1 MGNKKVEGNLANVK
15 AYILDGLNSLYDLS
29 VPIGQTATNELCS
42 KMLELT
48 DLLDREVAV
57 YISRQGK
64 IVQVSVGDNSTVDLP
79 EFKSKSSL
87 RLSGVRCIHTHPSGD
102 SRLSSLDI
110 SSLKHMRFDLMVAVA
125 REGKDINGTIG
136 FFTGTLDD
144 EGNPLIQIYGPVR
157 LSLMNKLN
165 ITRLITMINKEL
177 GKNKLKETDEGIEKA
192 IIAGI
197 EYSGGKSDWSLEE
210 SLAELGRLAETAG
223 ATVVA
228 SYSQKK
234 DKPDAAFFFGK
245 GKVDEIGMA
254 VQDLEADLL
263 IVDEEITP
271 SQQHNLERMLGLKV
285 LDRTALILDIFAQRA
300 RSQAGKL
307 QVSLAQLKYQL
318 PRLGGQGLVL
328 SRLGGGI
335 GTRGPG
341 ETKLEV
347 DRRRIYG
354 RIHDIEEE
362 LKKLSGHRRLHRSRR
377 KEANIPLVALVGY
390 TNAGKSTL
398 LNALTGSDVFAED
411 KLFATLDPT
420 TRHKLLPDGQ
430 EILLTDTVGFIQKLP
445 HSLVSAFHATLE
457 EVTEADLLLH
467 VVDCSNESAELQIGS
482 VTEVLRE
489 LGAVEKPTLFVFN
502 KCDNLDNEH
511 LRSKLSRD
519 REGVFVSARDGVNLD
534 ALLDRISESV
544 RQDKLFMRL
553 QIPFTDGAAAALL
566 HEVAVIQKTEYNE
579 QGTLMEVLL
588 PVREI
593 DRFKV
598 YEVRGDKI

>member
-1 MGNKKVEGNLANVK
+1 
-15 AYILDGLNSLYDLS
+15 
-29 VPIGQTATNELCS
+29 
-42 KMLELT
+42 MLELT

-64 IVQVSVGDNSTVDLP
+64 IVQVSVGNNSTVDLP

-165 ITRLITMINKEL
+165 ITRLITVINKEL

-519 REGVFVSARDGVNLD
+519 REGVFISARDGVNLD

>member
-1 MGNKKVEGNLANVK
+1 MGNKKLEGNLANVK

-254 VQDLEADLL
+254 VQDLDADLL

-593 DRFKV
+593 DRFTV

>member
-15 AYILDGLNSLYDLS
+15 SYILDGLNSLYDLS

-110 SSLKHMRFDLMVAVA
+110 SSLKYMRFDLMVAVA

-534 ALLDRISESV
+534 ALLDRISEAV

>member
-1 MGNKKVEGNLANVK
+1 MGNKKLEGNLANVK

-223 ATVVA
+223 ASVVA

-519 REGVFVSARDGVNLD
+519 REGVFISARDGVNLD

>member
-1 MGNKKVEGNLANVK
+1 MSARIVQGNLANVK
-15 AYILDGLNSLYDLS
+15 AYILEGLESLYDLS
-29 VPIGQTATNELCS
+29 VPMGQTATNELCS
-42 KMLELT
+42 KMLDLT

-79 EFKSKSSL
+79 EFKAKSSL

-125 REGKDINGTIG
+125 REGKDINGAVG
-136 FFTGTLDD
+136 FFTGSLDE

-157 LSLMNKLN
+157 LSLLNKLN
-165 ITRLITMINKEL
+165 ITRLITMINKQL
-177 GKNKLKETDEGIEKA
+177 GKNKLKDTDEGIEKA

-197 EYSGGKSDWSLEE
+197 EYGGGKSSEWSLEE

-223 ATVVA
+223 ALVVA

-254 VQDLEADLL
+254 VQDLEADML

-362 LKKLSGHRRLHRSRR
+362 LKKLSSHRRLHRSRR

-420 TRHKLLPDGQ
+420 TRHKILPDGQ

-519 REGVFVSARDGVNLD
+519 REGVFVSARSGENLES
-534 ALLDRISESV
+534 LLERISEAV

-553 QIPFTDGAAAALL
+553 QIPFSDGAAVALL

-579 QGTLMEVLL
+579 LGTLMEVLL
-588 PVREI
+588 PAREI
-593 DRFKV
+593 ERFKG
-598 YEVRGDKI
+598 YEVRGDR

>member
-1 MGNKKVEGNLANVK
+1 MSARIVQGNLANVK
-15 AYILDGLNSLYDLS
+15 AYIMEGLESLYDLS

-42 KMLELT
+42 KMLDLT

-79 EFKSKSSL
+79 EFKAKSSL

-125 REGKDINGTIG
+125 REGKDINGAVG
-136 FFTGTLDD
+136 FFTGSLDE

-157 LSLMNKLN
+157 LSLLNKLN
-165 ITRLITMINKEL
+165 ITRLITMINKQL
-177 GKNKLKETDEGIEKA
+177 GKNKLKDTDEGIEKA

-197 EYSGGKSDWSLEE
+197 EYGGGKSSEWSLEE

-223 ATVVA
+223 ALVVA

-254 VQDLEADLL
+254 VQDLEADML

-362 LKKLSGHRRLHRSRR
+362 LKKLSSHRRLHRSRR

-420 TRHKLLPDGQ
+420 TRHKILPDGQ

-519 REGVFVSARDGVNLD
+519 REGVFVSARSGENLES
-534 ALLDRISESV
+534 LLERISEAV

-553 QIPFTDGAAAALL
+553 QIPFSDGAAVALL

-579 QGTLMEVLL
+579 LGTLMEVLL
-588 PVREI
+588 PAREI
-593 DRFKV
+593 ERFKG
-598 YEVRGDKI
+598 YEVRGDR

>member
-1 MGNKKVEGNLANVK
+1 MSARIVQGNLANVK
-15 AYILDGLNSLYDLS
+15 AYILEGLESLYDLS

-42 KMLELT
+42 KMLDLT

-79 EFKSKSSL
+79 EFKAKSSL

-125 REGKDINGTIG
+125 REGKDINGAVG
-136 FFTGTLDD
+136 FFTGSLDE

-157 LSLMNKLN
+157 LSLLNKLN
-165 ITRLITMINKEL
+165 ITRLITMINKQL
-177 GKNKLKETDEGIEKA
+177 GKNKLKDTDEGIEKA

-197 EYSGGKSDWSLEE
+197 EYGGGKSSEWSLEE

-223 ATVVA
+223 ALVVA

-254 VQDLEADLL
+254 VQDLEADML

-307 QVSLAQLKYQL
+307 QVSLAQFKYQL

-362 LKKLSGHRRLHRSRR
+362 LKKLSSHRRLHRSRR

-420 TRHKLLPDGQ
+420 TRHKILPDGQ

-519 REGVFVSARDGVNLD
+519 REGVFVSARDGENLES
-534 ALLDRISESV
+534 LLERISEAV

-553 QIPFTDGAAAALL
+553 QIPFSDGAAVALL

-579 QGTLMEVLL
+579 LGTLMEVLL
-588 PVREI
+588 PAREI
-593 DRFKV
+593 ERFKG
-598 YEVRGDKI
+598 YEVRGDR

>member
-1 MGNKKVEGNLANVK
+1 MSARIVQGNLANVK
-15 AYILDGLNSLYDLS
+15 AYILEGLESLYDLS

-42 KMLELT
+42 KMLDLT

-79 EFKSKSSL
+79 EFKAKSSL

-125 REGKDINGTIG
+125 REGKDINGAVG
-136 FFTGTLDD
+136 FFTGSLDE

-157 LSLMNKLN
+157 LSLLNKLN
-165 ITRLITMINKEL
+165 ITRLITMINKQL
-177 GKNKLKETDEGIEKA
+177 GKNKLKDTDEGIEKA

-197 EYSGGKSDWSLEE
+197 EYGGGKSSEWSLEE

-223 ATVVA
+223 ALVVA

-254 VQDLEADLL
+254 VQDLEADML

-362 LKKLSGHRRLHRSRR
+362 LKKLSSHRRLHRSRR

-420 TRHKLLPDGQ
+420 TRHKILPDGQ

-519 REGVFVSARDGVNLD
+519 REGVFVSARNGENLES
-534 ALLDRISESV
+534 LLERISEAV

-553 QIPFTDGAAAALL
+553 QIPFSDGAAVALL

-579 QGTLMEVLL
+579 LGTLMEVLL
-588 PVREI
+588 PAREI
-593 DRFKV
+593 ERFKG
-598 YEVRGDKI
+598 YEVRGDR

>member
-1 MGNKKVEGNLANVK
+1 MSARIVQGNLANVK
-15 AYILDGLNSLYDLS
+15 AYILEGLESLYDLS

-42 KMLELT
+42 KMLDLT

-79 EFKSKSSL
+79 EFKAKSSL

-125 REGKDINGTIG
+125 REGKDINGAVG
-136 FFTGTLDD
+136 FFTGSLDE

-157 LSLMNKLN
+157 LSLLNKLN
-165 ITRLITMINKEL
+165 ITRLITMINKQL
-177 GKNKLKETDEGIEKA
+177 GKNKLKDTDEGIEKA

-197 EYSGGKSDWSLEE
+197 EYGGGKSSEWSLEE

-223 ATVVA
+223 ALVVA

-254 VQDLEADLL
+254 VQDLEADML

-307 QVSLAQLKYQL
+307 QVSLAQFKYQL

-362 LKKLSGHRRLHRSRR
+362 LKKLSSHRRLHRSRR

-420 TRHKLLPDGQ
+420 TRHKILPDGQ

-467 VVDCSNESAELQIGS
+467 VVDCANESAELQIGS

-519 REGVFVSARDGVNLD
+519 REGVFVSARDGENLES
-534 ALLDRISESV
+534 LLERISEAV

-553 QIPFTDGAAAALL
+553 RIPFSDGAAVALL

-579 QGTLMEVLL
+579 LGTLMEVLL
-588 PVREI
+588 PAREI
-593 DRFKV
+593 ERFKG
-598 YEVRGDKI
+598 YEVRGDR

>member
-1 MGNKKVEGNLANVK
+1 MGNKKLEGNLANVK

>member
-1 MGNKKVEGNLANVK
+1 MSARIVQGNLANVK
-15 AYILDGLNSLYDLS
+15 AYILEGLESLYDLS

-42 KMLELT
+42 KMLDLT

-79 EFKSKSSL
+79 EFKAKSSL

-125 REGKDINGTIG
+125 REGKDINGAVG
-136 FFTGTLDD
+136 FFTGSLDE

-157 LSLMNKLN
+157 LSLLNKLN
-165 ITRLITMINKEL
+165 ITRLITMINKQL
-177 GKNKLKETDEGIEKA
+177 GKNKLKDTDEGIEKA

-197 EYSGGKSDWSLEE
+197 EYGGGKSSEWSLEE

-223 ATVVA
+223 ALVVA

-254 VQDLEADLL
+254 VQDLEADML

-362 LKKLSGHRRLHRSRR
+362 LKKLSSHRRLHRSRR

-420 TRHKLLPDGQ
+420 TRHKILPDGQ

-519 REGVFVSARDGVNLD
+519 REGVFVSARSGENLES
-534 ALLDRISESV
+534 LLERISEAV

-553 QIPFTDGAAAALL
+553 QIPFSDGAAVALL

-579 QGTLMEVLL
+579 LGTLMEVLL
-588 PVREI
+588 PAREI
-593 DRFKV
+593 ERFKG
-598 YEVRGDKI
+598 YEVRGDR

>member
-1 MGNKKVEGNLANVK
+1 MSARIVQGNLANVK
-15 AYILDGLNSLYDLS
+15 AYILEGLESLYDLS

-42 KMLELT
+42 KMLDLT

-79 EFKSKSSL
+79 EFKAKSSL

-125 REGKDINGTIG
+125 REGKDINGAVG
-136 FFTGTLDD
+136 FFTGSLDE

-157 LSLMNKLN
+157 LILLNKLN
-165 ITRLITMINKEL
+165 ITRLITMINKQL
-177 GKNKLKETDEGIEKA
+177 GKNKLKDTDEGIEKA

-197 EYSGGKSDWSLEE
+197 EYGGGKSSEWSLEE

-223 ATVVA
+223 ALVVA

-254 VQDLEADLL
+254 VQDLEADML

-362 LKKLSGHRRLHRSRR
+362 LKKLSSHRRLHRSRR

-420 TRHKLLPDGQ
+420 TRHKILPDGQ

-519 REGVFVSARDGVNLD
+519 REGVFVSARSGENLES
-534 ALLDRISESV
+534 LLERISEAV

-553 QIPFTDGAAAALL
+553 QIPFSDGAAVALL

-579 QGTLMEVLL
+579 LGTLMEVLL
-588 PVREI
+588 PAREI
-593 DRFKV
+593 ERFKG
-598 YEVRGDKI
+598 YEVRGDR

>member
-534 ALLDRISESV
+534 ALLDRISEAV

-579 QGTLMEVLL
+579 QGTLMDVLL

>member
-1 MGNKKVEGNLANVK
+1 MGNKKLEGNLANVK

-593 DRFKV
+593 DHFKV

>member
-1 MGNKKVEGNLANVK
+1 MGTRKIEGNLSNVK
-15 AYILDGLNSLYDLS
+15 AYILEGLDSLYDLS

-79 EFKSKSSL
+79 EFKAKSSL

-102 SRLSSLDI
+102 SRLSSLDL
-110 SSLKHMRFDLMVAVA
+110 SSLRHMRFDLMVAVA
-125 REGKDINGTIG
+125 REGKDINGTLG
-136 FFTGTLDD
+136 FFTGTLDE
-144 EGNPLIQIYGPVR
+144 EGNPLIQVYGPVR

-165 ITRLITMINKEL
+165 ITRLITLINKEL
-177 GKNKLKETDEGIEKA
+177 GKNKLKDTDEGIEKA

-197 EYSGGKSDWSLEE
+197 EYSGSKSEWSLEE
-210 SLAELGRLAETAG
+210 SLSELGRLAETAG
-223 ATVVA
+223 ASVVA

-245 GKVDEIGMA
+245 GKIDEIGMA
-254 VQDLEADLL
+254 VQDLEADML

-362 LKKLSGHRRLHRSRR
+362 LKKLSSHRRLHRSRR

-398 LNALTGSDVFAED
+398 LNALTGSEVFAED

-420 TRHKLLPDGQ
+420 TRHKTLPDGQ

-489 LGAVEKPTLFVFN
+489 LGAVDKPTLFVFN

-511 LRSKLSRD
+511 LRNKLSRD
-519 REGVFVSARDGVNLD
+519 REGVFVSAKDGENLD
-534 ALLDRISESV
+534 GLLERISQAV

-553 QIPFTDGAAAALL
+553 QIPFADGAAVARL

-579 QGTLMEVLL
+579 QGTMMEVLL
-588 PVREI
+588 PAREI
-593 DRFKV
+593 EHFKG
-598 YEVRGDKI
+598 YEIRGDR

>member
-519 REGVFVSARDGVNLD
+519 REGVFISARDGVNLD

-593 DRFKV
+593 DHFKV

>member
-1 MGNKKVEGNLANVK
+1 MSARIVQGNLANVK
-15 AYILDGLNSLYDLS
+15 AYILEGLESLYDLS

-42 KMLELT
+42 KMLDLT

-79 EFKSKSSL
+79 EFKAKSSL

-125 REGKDINGTIG
+125 REGKDINGAVG
-136 FFTGTLDD
+136 FFTGSLDE

-157 LSLMNKLN
+157 LSLLNKLN
-165 ITRLITMINKEL
+165 ITRLITMINKQL
-177 GKNKLKETDEGIEKA
+177 GKNKLKDTDEGIEKA

-197 EYSGGKSDWSLEE
+197 EYGGGKSSEWSLEE

-223 ATVVA
+223 ALVVA

-254 VQDLEADLL
+254 VQDLEADML

-362 LKKLSGHRRLHRSRR
+362 LKKLSSHRRLHRSRR

-420 TRHKLLPDGQ
+420 TRHKILPDGQ

-519 REGVFVSARDGVNLD
+519 REGVFVSARSGENLES
-534 ALLDRISESV
+534 LLERISEAV

-553 QIPFTDGAAAALL
+553 QIPFSDGAAVALL

-579 QGTLMEVLL
+579 LGTLKEEHL
-588 PVREI
+588 PAREI
-593 DRFKV
+593 ERFKG
-598 YEVRGDKI
+598 YEVRGDR

>member
-64 IVQVSVGDNSTVDLP
+64 IVQVSVGNNSTVDLP

>member
-1 MGNKKVEGNLANVK
+1 MSARIVQGNLANVK
-15 AYILDGLNSLYDLS
+15 AYILEGLESLYDLS

-42 KMLELT
+42 KMLDLT

-79 EFKSKSSL
+79 EFKAKSSL

-125 REGKDINGTIG
+125 REGKDINGAVG
-136 FFTGTLDD
+136 FFTGSLDE

-157 LSLMNKLN
+157 LSLLNKLN
-165 ITRLITMINKEL
+165 ITRLITMINKQL
-177 GKNKLKETDEGIEKA
+177 GKNKLKDTDEGIEKA

-197 EYSGGKSDWSLEE
+197 EYGGGKSSEWSLEE

-223 ATVVA
+223 ALVVA

-254 VQDLEADLL
+254 VQDLEADML

-362 LKKLSGHRRLHRSRR
+362 LKKLSSHRRLHRSRR

-420 TRHKLLPDGQ
+420 TRHKILPDGQ

-467 VVDCSNESAELQIGS
+467 VVDCSNESAELQISS

-511 LRSKLSRD
+511 FRSKLSRD
-519 REGVFVSARDGVNLD
+519 REGVFVSARNGENLES
-534 ALLDRISESV
+534 LLERISEAV

-553 QIPFTDGAAAALL
+553 QIPFSDGAAVALL

-579 QGTLMEVLL
+579 LGTLMEVLL
-588 PVREI
+588 PAREI
-593 DRFKV
+593 ERFKG
-598 YEVRGDKI
+598 YEVRGDR